1 MSVSGVGS
9 SVGMTIQSLVG
20 MRKQLDDLQ
29 RQLGTGKK
37 SADYAGVGVDR
48 GVAVGLRS
56 RMSALDGYA
65 STITGVGV
73 RTNLA
78 KTALDR
84 MITINSDTQTTIRRS
99 AYQIDFTG
107 QTPDQQNA
115 RFSLDEQLGLL
126 KTQSGDRY
134 LFSGRA
140 GDQVPVETMAH
151 ILDGDGTR
159 AGLRQIIAERYQA
172 DFGLATSPGRLDIP
186 AAAGNVVS
194 ISEEIPATV
203 FGMKL
208 GPVASNLT
216 NATVA
221 GPAGTPPQI
230 DVDFTA
236 GQPNAGETIR
246 FTLTLPD
253 GSTQDVTLTAGTT
266 GQNPFAIGATTGDTA
281 INLQAALASAVGKV
295 ARTTL
300 AGASAVAAGNDFF
313 NIDDANP
320 PQRVDG
326 PPFDTATQLI
336 DATPANTV
344 TWYTGEG
351 GSDPARGTAVARV
364 DQSISVQYGLRANE
378 QATRLAVQ
386 NIAVFAATSYSSTDA
401 DAQDK
406 YLALTD
412 RLDRSMGDVPG
423 QQRLFDI
430 MADLATA
437 DATMGAAADRHA
449 QTGSVLT
456 GLLDSIEGVSIEEV
470 AAQVLALNTRLQ
482 ASLQTT
488 SMLAQISLVNYL

>member
-84 MITINSDTQTTIRRS
+84 MITINSDTQTMIRRS

-107 QTPDQQNA
+107 QTADQQNA

-172 DFGLATSPGRLDIP
+172 DFGLATSPGR
-186 AAAGNVVS
+186 
-194 ISEEIPATV
+194 PATSSPSP
-203 FGMKL
+203 KK
-208 GPVASNLT
+208 S
-216 NATVA
+216 
-221 GPAGTPPQI
+221 PP
-230 DVDFTA
+230 
-236 GQPNAGETIR
+236 R
-246 FTLTLPD
+246 C
-253 GSTQDVTLTAGTT
+253 
-266 GQNPFAIGATTGDTA
+266 
-281 INLQAALASAVGKV
+281 SA
-295 ARTTL
+295 
-300 AGASAVAAGNDFF
+300 
-313 NIDDANP
+313 
-320 PQRVDG
+320 
-326 PPFDTATQLI
+326 
-336 DATPANTV
+336 
-344 TWYTGEG
+344 
-351 GSDPARGTAVARV
+351 
-364 DQSISVQYGLRANE
+364 
-378 QATRLAVQ
+378 
-386 NIAVFAATSYSSTDA
+386 
-401 DAQDK
+401 
-406 YLALTD
+406 
-412 RLDRSMGDVPG
+412 
-423 QQRLFDI
+423 
-430 MADLATA
+430 
-437 DATMGAAADRHA
+437 
-449 QTGSVLT
+449 
-456 GLLDSIEGVSIEEV
+456 
-470 AAQVLALNTRLQ
+470 
-482 ASLQTT
+482 
-488 SMLAQISLVNYL
+488 